1 MRSKEPLTDKP
12 IKGLAPDQAPEIPR
26 RPKKEPVA
34 ESNGVTTNGKHTLD
48 TDSAPKALKR
58 AREDEPDAPSS
69 KKAKTTTQG
78 DDDDV
83 VLVSDEPGTGAI
95 VIDDD

>member
-1 MRSKEPLTDKP
+1 
-12 IKGLAPDQAPEIPR
+12 
-26 RPKKEPVA
+26 VV
-34 ESNGVTTNGKHTLD
+34 ESNGVAKTNGKHTLD
-48 TDSAPKALKR
+48 TEPTSKAQKR
-58 AREDEPDAPSS
+58 AREDEPDAPLS
-69 KKAKTTTQG
+69 KKAKTATQE